1 MESTNM
7 PRASAAPSPVVTVSP
22 PNALGHALDSSAGN
36 VVEAQSG
43 NVCSVL
49 GIVGAATIVANH
61 RLGALP
67 KYERIGSAIIAGSM
81 AAAAV
86 DTLIQGRNVAMG
98 EGESSAGSIAYAA
111 TGLIPAASL
120 AALHGFHRHP
130 SKREVVALAALA
142 VNGAVLGYELIT
154 RGPDMVRG
162 REDLSGYGSALASV
176 GGFVVAHRYLLR

>member
-7 PRASAAPSPVVTVSP
+7 PRAIAAPSPVVTVSP
-22 PNALGHALDSSAGN
+22 PNAFDEALQAPAGQL
-36 VVEAQSG
+36 VETRSG
-43 NVCSVL
+43 DVCSLL
-49 GIVGAATIVANH
+49 GIVGAATIAANH

-67 KYERIGSAIIAGSM
+67 KVERLGNALVLGSM

-86 DTLIQGRNVAMG
+86 DTFIQSRNLARG
-98 EGESSAGSIAYAA
+98 EGESAAGTIAYAA

-162 REDLSGYGSALASV
+162 RENLSGYGSALASV